1 MQWEAA
7 EKDEMNLMELFRTGP
22 AGRGASRRE
31 VISRFV
37 VFTAFTG
44 LLLGI
49 FEAALL
55 RTSPIVPALL
65 VPDIGT
71 VEWFV
76 APLVDLASFGLLGLV
91 LGLLAGRKPGG
102 HRIRLLA
109 AADVAIIVAFVA
121 LRIRWLHARI
131 VIKEYSL
138 RDFLVPLLAFA
149 AALAAAAVVVYL
161 LWKPVSRL
169 AARWR
174 FRWVRF
180 LSWSLVAASLA
191 ALCGLGYYLLD
202 PFPGAAGVKAASAED
217 ARAPNIVFI
226 VLDTVR
232 ADHLSAYGYP
242 RPTTPNIDRLARRG
256 ALFENAISSTSWTL
270 ASHASMFT
278 GLLPHQNGADWWLP
292 LPPGPRTLAEALH
305 SEGYE
310 TAGFAANFDYC
321 QKGWGIGRG
330 FGIYRDDSESL
341 WRNLAGTLLG
351 TALIQPAYETFCR
364 FDYLERED
372 ARETNEDIFRWL
384 RRPPANPYFLFIN
397 YFDTHV
403 PYLTE
408 PPYDHRFGTLPNK
421 LVHKLFND
429 LQGPDPARDIT
440 PAERATLMA
449 AYDNCLAFLDAQVGR
464 LLDDLQKSPEGRNT
478 IVIITSDHGE
488 AFGEQGFYSHGYNLY
503 RQVLHVPLIIAG
515 PGVPKDVRIGHI
527 VRTRDLFST
536 VLDFAGG
543 GHTPFSRESLA
554 RFWDPAFKPQP
565 FDNFVVSELVP
576 IFNEDGTKAMISL
589 TTPEWQYIYDSD
601 GRGELYHWPDDL
613 LDQKDLA
620 GSPGAQA
627 TMADLHTRLIQ
638 LVAGSSEPWRDQNY
652 LFSHGPSR
660 SSFLLDVLSAR
671 KKDSDLPSGNQQTFI
686 GASQARFEPNEP
698 EPSSQPTQ
706 PDRQTLQSLPYH

>member
-1 MQWEAA
+1 MPLTREKVA
-7 EKDEMNLMELFRTGP
+7 EKDGMDHFGTTP
-22 AGRGASRRE
+22 AGHGASRRH

-37 VFTAFTG
+37 VFSAFAG
-44 LLLGI
+44 LLLGV

-55 RTSPIVPALL
+55 RSSPRVPALL

-71 VEWFV
+71 VEWFL
-76 APLVDLASFGLLGLV
+76 APLVDTAFLGLLGLA
-91 LGLLAGRKPGG
+91 LGFLAGRNPGG
-102 HRIRLLA
+102 HKIKWLV
-109 AADVAIIVAFVA
+109 AADVAVVAAFVA
-121 LRIRWLHARI
+121 LRLRWLHTRI
-131 VIKEYSL
+131 VITEFGFSA
-138 RDFLVPLLAFA
+138 DVLVPLASFA
-149 AALAAAAVVVYL
+149 AAFAVLLAAVYL
-161 LWKPVSRL
+161 LWKPVSKL
-169 AARWR
+169 AARSS

-180 LSWSLVAASLA
+180 LSWSLVAAGLA
-191 ALCGLGYYLLD
+191 ALCGLGYFLVE
-202 PFPGAAGVKAASAED
+202 PFPGPAHLQAASA
-217 ARAPNIVFI
+217 AGSQPPNIVFI

-232 ADHLSAYGYP
+232 ADHLSAYGYQ
-242 RPTTPNIDRLARRG
+242 RPTTPSIDRLARRG
-256 ALFENAISSTSWTL
+256 VLFENAIAPTSWTL

-292 LPPGPRTLAEALH
+292 LPPGPRTLAGILQ
-305 SEGYE
+305 SRGYQ
-310 TAGFAANFDYC
+310 TAGFVANFNYC

-330 FGIYRDDSESL
+330 FGVYRDDSESIR
-341 WRNLAGTLLG
+341 RNLAATLLG
-351 TALIQPAYETFCR
+351 TALIQPAYQTFCR

-372 ARETNEDIFRWL
+372 ARETNQDVFRWL

-403 PYLTE
+403 PYLTQ
-408 PPYDHRFGTLPNK
+408 PPYDHRFGRLSNS

-440 PAERATLMA
+440 PAERDQLIA

-464 LLDDLQKSPEGRNT
+464 LLDFLQESPEGRNT

-488 AFGEQGFYSHGYNLY
+488 EFGEQGFYSHGYNLY
-503 RQVLHVPLIIAG
+503 REALHVPLIIAG
-515 PGVPKDVRIGHI
+515 PGIPKDVRISHL
-527 VRTRDLFST
+527 VRIRDLFST
-536 VLDFAGG
+536 VLDLAGG

-554 RFWDPAFKPQP
+554 RFWNPGLTPQP

-589 TTPEWQYIYDSD
+589 TTPEWQYIYDSS
-601 GRGELYHWPDDL
+601 GRGELYHWPADP

-620 GSPGAQA
+620 GSPGARA
-627 TMADLHTRLIQ
+627 TIESLHKRLVQ
-638 LVAGSSEPWRDQNY
+638 LVAGSSEPWRDDNY

-671 KKDSDLPSGNQQTFI
+671 KKNSNPLSPNQTFI

-698 EPSSQPTQ
+698 EPPSKPTQ
-706 PDRQTLQSLPYH
+706 LDRETLKSLPYH